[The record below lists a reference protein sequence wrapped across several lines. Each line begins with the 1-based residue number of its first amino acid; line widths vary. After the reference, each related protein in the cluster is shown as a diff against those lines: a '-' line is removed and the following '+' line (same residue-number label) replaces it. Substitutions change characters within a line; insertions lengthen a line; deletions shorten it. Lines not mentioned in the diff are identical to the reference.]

1 MPSSKKGVGIR
12 ELRVGLMVVVAI
24 AVLIFLILNASGDF
38 SPFASKLHLKAR
50 FQSGDG
56 LRPGSEV
63 RLAGVTIG
71 KVDDVRLLPPTTNPN
86 EPKVEAT
93 FSIKSVI
100 DGKPADD
107 LIRDD
112 STAQLGS
119 PSLLG
124 SDKVI
129 NIIPGTQLG
138 QKVKDGQLLQL
149 GQQPGSVEALTESG
163 NELVNQLNKLSQ
175 QFTDI
180 ATKINQGQGTIG
192 RFVNDEAFYN
202 NLNKTVSSMDDL
214 MRQIQTGQGTAGKL
228 VNDPEL
234 YNNLNQVSQSLQ
246 QIASDLRA
254 GRGTAGKLLNDDALY
269 NDLRTTIS
277 HLNRS
282 VDQIDLIVGDLR
294 AGRGTAGK
302 LLTDEAMYN
311 DARTAIARF
320 NTTADRIDSVVAS
333 VQRGEG
339 TAGKLLT
346 DEQLYNNVNQLSA
359 ESVKLIYDFRQNP
372 KKYLTIKFQLF

>member
-12 ELRVGLMVVVAI
+12 ELRVGLLVVVAI

-38 SPFASKLHLKAR
+38 SPFASKLHLKAD

-71 KVDDVRLLPPTTNPN
+71 KVDEVRLLPPTTNPN

-100 DGKPADD
+100 DGRPADD

-138 QKVKDGQLLQL
+138 QKVKDGQRLQL

-180 ATKINQGQGTIG
+180 ATKINQGQGSIG

-202 NLNKTVSSMDDL
+202 NLNTTVRSVDDL

-246 QIASDLRA
+246 QIAGDLRA

-320 NTTADRIDSVVAS
+320 NTAADRIDSVVAG

>member
-12 ELRVGLMVVVAI
+12 ELRVGLMVVIAI
-24 AVLIFLILNASGDF
+24 AVLIILVLNASGDF

-202 NLNKTVSSMDDL
+202 NLNTTVRSVDDL

-246 QIASDLRA
+246 MIASDLRA

-320 NTTADRIDSVVAS
+320 NTAADRIDSVVAG

>member
-12 ELRVGLMVVVAI
+12 ELRVGLLVVVAI

-202 NLNKTVSSMDDL
+202 NLNTTVRSVDDL

-246 QIASDLRA
+246 MIASDLRA

-320 NTTADRIDSVVAS
+320 NTAADRIDSVVAG